1 MESKLQYTKNLLEK
15 FQEQNDTN
23 ENVLKSKITYE
34 YDNKLYILKMFI
46 LQDIKKLKLTLEVND
61 KTKIKS
67 NYTNTFSLNDLIN
80 QNKFFNKFKDY
91 SEAFNYLL
99 NNYTKV
105 EKTMNINKNQIK
117 IFLLFTIDDVKNKNI
132 TQQSIEF
139 NLNYIQN
146 NLNRNKSNTYLN
158 TTINNLKTTLEKFNN
173 SIFDLKLNIDNEKNE
188 NKNIKNELTNLIET
202 KLKEIKNDKI
212 FTEIKN
218 KIKNLEDKH
227 TQENKDKDK
236 DKNNFT
242 NKLDEIYDKLDNFN
256 KQINELKIK
265 IDENEKKYKT
275 QPSQNTKN
283 TNNENISQVDMEKI
297 NAFMKKISNLEE
309 NIKLNNE
316 KNQKLENNLNNK
328 LSELNNKINS
338 GLKKETE
345 ISDKQELS
353 LKKEG
358 DGMLEKLI
366 EEKIDQE
373 INDKMKIY
381 EEKILILNKK
391 IIDLEIKN
399 QNKLFKDAML
409 KNDQSSFI
417 NDSSYID
424 FKIQELGEKVN
435 KSKEINTNEKPK
447 LNDKEKENK
456 INQIVENKME
466 NLKKNLYS
474 MMNDMKEDLMKSL
487 ENKTNTND
495 NKNEIQE
502 IQEINK
508 SNETKLKNRLKR
520 KKNYD
525 TNTSININNSD
536 IMTTTPRINSL
547 NSYEDEDIKSPKN
560 VNTSFN
566 NFSLNISKIKKIF
579 ELNIDTNILNK
590 EELSEDF
597 FLFSKLKKIYHYNRF
612 IRLKLIYRGSR
623 DGDGAKN
630 FHTKCDLIGPNLTL
644 IKTKKGF
651 VFGGFTIKSWK
662 HLYKDIKKDNP
673 EYGTEYADKECFC
686 FSVNLQKIYENEK
699 KNENVIFCN
708 NKYGMIF
715 CGFLKVFDEYLK
727 NGGICGKK
735 DENCFG
741 GQEKDYEFNGGE
753 EKFEIEDI
761 EVFQIAFR

>member
-117 IFLLFTIDDVKNKNI
+117 IFLLFTIDDAKNKNI

-236 DKNNFT
+236 DKNNFKK
-242 NKLDEIYDKLDNFN
+242 KLDEIYNKLDNFN

-275 QPSQNTKN
+275 QPFQNTKN

-328 LSELNNKINS
+328 LSELTNKINS
-338 GLKKETE
+338 GLKKESE
-345 ISDKQELS
+345 LSDKQELS

-424 FKIQELGEKVN
+424 FKIQEL
-435 KSKEINTNEKPK
+435 
-447 LNDKEKENK
+447 
-456 INQIVENKME
+456 
-466 NLKKNLYS
+466 
-474 MMNDMKEDLMKSL
+474 
-487 ENKTNTND
+487 
-495 NKNEIQE
+495 
-502 IQEINK
+502 
-508 SNETKLKNRLKR
+508 
-520 KKNYD
+520 
-525 TNTSININNSD
+525 
-536 IMTTTPRINSL
+536 
-547 NSYEDEDIKSPKN
+547 
-560 VNTSFN
+560 
-566 NFSLNISKIKKIF
+566 
-579 ELNIDTNILNK
+579 
-590 EELSEDF
+590 
-597 FLFSKLKKIYHYNRF
+597 
-612 IRLKLIYRGSR
+612 
-623 DGDGAKN
+623 
-630 FHTKCDLIGPNLTL
+630 
-644 IKTKKGF
+644 
-651 VFGGFTIKSWK
+651 
-662 HLYKDIKKDNP
+662 
-673 EYGTEYADKECFC
+673 
-686 FSVNLQKIYENEK
+686 
-699 KNENVIFCN
+699 
-708 NKYGMIF
+708 
-715 CGFLKVFDEYLK
+715 
-727 NGGICGKK
+727 
-735 DENCFG
+735 
-741 GQEKDYEFNGGE
+741 
-753 EKFEIEDI
+753 
-761 EVFQIAFR
+761 